1 MLKMEYVNNVKLNI
15 VLYVKSKVIVVNVK
29 VFNKFY

>member
-1 MLKMEYVNNVKLNI
+1 MEYVNNVKLNI

-29 VFNKFY
+29 VSNKFY